1 MELLEIV
8 DMINTKEHEQVWSIS
23 FLTRKQDQE
32 WVYMKKLAQKLHKP
46 VIKKYKKRKV
56 NWRFK
61 DNIWA
66 ADLAEKG
73 SLSSKN
79 KSFNYLLSAI
89 DIFTKYTWVKT
100 LKDKTGKTVLN
111 AFIEIVND
119 SNHKPSK
126 LWVDQGRELYNQLMQ
141 EWLDNNILM
150 HSAYNEGKSVIA
162 ERFIKTLKAKIYKK
176 MTVDVIIL
184 PWLKKLRQIFKLLS
198 LKLMI
203 ESELLSI
210 RIFLV
215 NITFKIGHEKY
226 LLLIL
231 FWKLILELIKLKM

>member
-1 MELLEIV
+1 
-8 DMINTKEHEQVWSIS
+8 
-23 FLTRKQDQE
+23 
-32 WVYMKKLAQKLHKP
+32 MKKLAQKLHKP

-73 SLSSKN
+73 SLSSQN
-79 KSFNYLLSAI
+79 KSFNYLLSVI

-150 HSAYNEGKSVIA
+150 RSAYNEGKSVIA

-176 MTVDVIIL
+176 MTVDDSRSYL
-184 PWLKKLRQIFKLLS
+184 
-198 LKLMI
+198 
-203 ESELLSI
+203 
-210 RIFLV
+210 
-215 NITFKIGHEKY
+215 KY
-226 LLLIL
+226 LNKIVDHNNNSYYHS
-231 FWKLILELIKLKM
+231 IKKTPINADYSALTEKIERNLQAPKFKVNDRVRITKYKNIFGKYYTKNWS

>member
-1 MELLEIV
+1 
-8 DMINTKEHEQVWSIS
+8 
-23 FLTRKQDQE
+23 
-32 WVYMKKLAQKLHKP
+32 MKKLAQKLHKP

-73 SLSSKN
+73 SLSSQN
-79 KSFNYLLSAI
+79 KSFNYLLSVI

-176 MTVDVIIL
+176 MTVDDSRSYL
-184 PWLKKLRQIFKLLS
+184 
-198 LKLMI
+198 
-203 ESELLSI
+203 
-210 RIFLV
+210 
-215 NITFKIGHEKY
+215 KY
-226 LLLIL
+226 LNKIVDHNNNSYYHS
-231 FWKLILELIKLKM
+231 IKKTPINADYSALTEKIERNLQAPKFKVNDRVRITKYKNIFGKYYIQNWS

>member
-1 MELLEIV
+1 
-8 DMINTKEHEQVWSIS
+8 
-23 FLTRKQDQE
+23 
-32 WVYMKKLAQKLHKP
+32 MKKLAQKLHKP

-126 LWVDQGRELYNQLMQ
+126 LWVDQGRELYNQLIQ
-141 EWLDNNILM
+141 EWLDNILM
-150 HSAYNEGKSVIA
+150 QSAYNEGKSVIA

-184 PWLKKLRQIFKLLS
+184 P
-198 LKLMI
+198 
-203 ESELLSI
+203 
-210 RIFLV
+210 
-215 NITFKIGHEKY
+215 
-226 LLLIL
+226 
-231 FWKLILELIKLKM
+231 

>member
-1 MELLEIV
+1 
-8 DMINTKEHEQVWSIS
+8 
-23 FLTRKQDQE
+23 
-32 WVYMKKLAQKLHKP
+32 MKKLAQKLHKP

-73 SLSSKN
+73 SLSSQN
-79 KSFNYLLSAI
+79 KSFNYLLSVI

-126 LWVDQGRELYNQLMQ
+126 LWVDQGRELYNQLIQ
-141 EWLDNNILM
+141 EWLDNILM
-150 HSAYNEGKSVIA
+150 QSAYNEGKSVIA

-176 MTVDVIIL
+176 MTVDDSRSYL
-184 PWLKKLRQIFKLLS
+184 
-198 LKLMI
+198 
-203 ESELLSI
+203 
-210 RIFLV
+210 
-215 NITFKIGHEKY
+215 KY
-226 LLLIL
+226 LNKIVDHNNNSYYHS
-231 FWKLILELIKLKM
+231 IKKTPINADYSALTEKIERNLQAPKFKVNDRVRITKYKNIFGKYYTKNWS

>member
-1 MELLEIV
+1 
-8 DMINTKEHEQVWSIS
+8 
-23 FLTRKQDQE
+23 
-32 WVYMKKLAQKLHKP
+32 MKKLAQKLHKP

-73 SLSSKN
+73 SLSSQN
-79 KSFNYLLSAI
+79 KSFNYLLSVI

-150 HSAYNEGKSVIA
+150 RSAYNEGKSVIA

-176 MTVDVIIL
+176 MTVDDSKSYL
-184 PWLKKLRQIFKLLS
+184 
-198 LKLMI
+198 
-203 ESELLSI
+203 
-210 RIFLV
+210 
-215 NITFKIGHEKY
+215 KY
-226 LLLIL
+226 LNKIVDHNNNSYYHS
-231 FWKLILELIKLKM
+231 IKKTPINADYSALTEKIERNLQAPKFKVNDRVRITKYKNIFGKYYTKNWS

>member
-1 MELLEIV
+1 
-8 DMINTKEHEQVWSIS
+8 
-23 FLTRKQDQE
+23 
-32 WVYMKKLAQKLHKP
+32 MKKLAQKLHKP

-73 SLSSKN
+73 SLSSQN
-79 KSFNYLLSAI
+79 KSFNYLLSVI

-150 HSAYNEGKSVIA
+150 RSAYNEGKSVIA

-176 MTVDVIIL
+176 MTVDDSKSYL
-184 PWLKKLRQIFKLLS
+184 
-198 LKLMI
+198 
-203 ESELLSI
+203 
-210 RIFLV
+210 
-215 NITFKIGHEKY
+215 KY
-226 LLLIL
+226 LNKIVDHNNNSYYHS
-231 FWKLILELIKLKM
+231 IKKTPINADYSALTEKIERNLQAPQFKVNDRVRITKYKNIFGKYYTKNWS

>member
-1 MELLEIV
+1 
-8 DMINTKEHEQVWSIS
+8 
-23 FLTRKQDQE
+23 
-32 WVYMKKLAQKLHKP
+32 MKKLAQKLHKP

-73 SLSSKN
+73 SLSSQN
-79 KSFNYLLSAI
+79 KSFNYLLSVI

-150 HSAYNEGKSVIA
+150 RSAYNEGKTVIA

-176 MTVDVIIL
+176 MTVDDSKSYL
-184 PWLKKLRQIFKLLS
+184 
-198 LKLMI
+198 
-203 ESELLSI
+203 
-210 RIFLV
+210 
-215 NITFKIGHEKY
+215 KY
-226 LLLIL
+226 LNKIVDHNNNSYYHS
-231 FWKLILELIKLKM
+231 IKKTPINADYSALTEKIERNLQAPKFKVNDRVRITKYKNIFGKYYTKNWS